1 MIDMKSILL
10 LTAFKYASKIT
21 ILTWVVFLLIS
32 LFMLFDGETFGYIL
46 YGYSF
51 YLTFIYRYLGI
62 LFFNHVYLILYLQV
76 FQNQAIYFISLIS
89 IGLLCICI
97 LLYAYTIIH
106 YFNPLG
112 TKVNFFQDGILN
124 HSIIGWVFSLY
135 LLFRNKNSLN

>member
-1 MIDMKSILL
+1 MIDMKEIL
-10 LTAFKYASKIT
+10 LTAFKYSSKIT

-32 LFMLFDGETFGYIL
+32 LFMLFDGGTFGYIL
-46 YGYSF
+46 YGIVFTLPSF
-51 YLTFIYRYLGI
+51 IGIWVFFFLTMFI
-62 LFFNHVYLILYLQV
+62 LFYIYKFFKIKNIFYKV
-76 FQNQAIYFISLIS
+76 FIS

-97 LLYAYTIIH
+97 LLYVYTIIH
-106 YFNPLG
+106 YLNPLG

>member
-1 MIDMKSILL
+1 MERKFF
-10 LTAFKYASKIT
+10 TAFKYASKIT
-21 ILTWVVFLLIS
+21 ILTWFVFLVFS
-32 LFMLFDGETFGYIL
+32 LLMLFDGKTFGYIL
-46 YGYSF
+46 FGIIF
-51 YLTFIYRYLGI
+51 TLPTFIGIWVFFFLTMFI
-62 LFFNHVYLILYLQV
+62 LFYIYKFFKINNKFYK
-76 FQNQAIYFISLIS
+76 AIIS

-97 LLYAYTIIH
+97 LLYMYTIIH

>member
-1 MIDMKSILL
+1 MIDMKSILF
-10 LTAFKYASKIT
+10 TAFKYASKIT
-21 ILTWVVFLLIS
+21 LLTWVVFLLIS
-32 LFMLFDGETFGYIL
+32 LFMLFDGETLGYII
-46 YGYSF
+46 YGIVFTLPSF
-51 YLTFIYRYLGI
+51 IGIWVFFFLTMFI
-62 LFFNHVYLILYLQV
+62 LFY
-76 FQNQAIYFISLIS
+76 IYKFFKIKNIFYKVLIS

-112 TKVNFFQDGILN
+112 TTVNFFQDGILR

>member
-1 MIDMKSILL
+1 MIDMKEIL
-10 LTAFKYASKIT
+10 LTAFKYSSKIT

-32 LFMLFDGETFGYIL
+32 LFMLFDGGTFGYIL
-46 YGYSF
+46 YGIVFTLPSF
-51 YLTFIYRYLGI
+51 IGIWVFFFLTMFI
-62 LFFNHVYLILYLQV
+62 LFYIYKYFKISNVYSKA
-76 FQNQAIYFISLIS
+76 FIS

-97 LLYAYTIIH
+97 LLYVYTIIH
-106 YFNPLG
+106 YLNPLG